1 MIKQPTPNEED
12 DGRTVCNMD
21 VEGMPWHDKR
31 VRREVKAASRKT
43 AAPGEQMTRSE
54 ARIFTWY
61 AVLAGMLVAF
71 VFSVVWVLFILFCT
85 QVWFR

>member
-1 MIKQPTPNEED
+1 MKNQADPYEDD

-21 VEGMPWHDKR
+21 VDGMPWHDKR
-31 VRREVKAASRKT
+31 VRREEKASRR
-43 AAPGEQMTRSE
+43 AAPQGEQMTRTE

-61 AVLAGMLVAF
+61 AVLAGLLVAL

-85 QVWFR
+85 QIWFR